1 MTGQTRIAGA
11 AGPIAI
17 RPEEEPGV
25 RATRRRRGTARRL
38 ASILVGALALGALGV
53 AIGFFAFVGA
63 IDRTDS
69 APGRADAIVALTG
82 GSQRVTDA
90 LDLLARGK
98 GDRLLISG
106 VHETTT
112 LEEIA
117 RLNPGQE
124 RLFSC
129 CVDLDHRARNTI
141 GNAIE
146 TRRWAAARGF
156 SSLIVVT
163 SNYHMPRTLLELDN
177 ALADVEIIP
186 YAVAPAGLDTDAW
199 WREPNAARLLALEYL
214 KFLAVWLRTTVE
226 ADPERSTAAHLMSGL
241 RAPVT
246 PGTAAAI

>member
-1 MTGQTRIAGA
+1 M
-11 AGPIAI
+11 
-17 RPEEEPGV
+17 RP
-25 RATRRRRGTARRL
+25 TRRRRGIARRL
-38 ASILVGALALGALGV
+38 ASILVGTLALGALAV
-53 AIGFFAFVGA
+53 AIGFLGFAA
-63 IDRTDS
+63 SIDRFTGPP
-69 APGRADAIVALTG
+69 ARADGIVALTG

-90 LDLLARGK
+90 LDLLAQGK

-112 LEEIA
+112 LAEIG

-124 RLFSC
+124 RLLGC

-146 TRRWAAARGF
+146 TRRWAAERGF

-177 ALADVEIIP
+177 ALPDLEIIP
-186 YAVAPAGLDTDAW
+186 HAVAPAGLDTRAW

-214 KFLAVWLRTTVE
+214 KFLAVWLRTSVE
-226 ADPERSTAAHLMSGL
+226 GDPERSPAAHLMSGF
-241 RAPVT
+241 RAPVA
-246 PGTAAAI
+246 PAATAAI